1 MTAAQLRDTLVQI
14 ALAGSD
20 RERLRLIGSA
30 LMQHAPTETI
40 PGLLVTEFTPFDEP
54 GDAEPQW
61 GATQSATQ
69 PAALLHHDA
78 DPLATFTAQ
87 YPLAVL
93 ALRGI

>member
-14 ALAGSD
+14 ALAGSE

-30 LMQHAPTETI
+30 LMQDAPTETI

-61 GATQSATQ
+61 GVAQPATQ
-69 PAALLHHDA
+69 PAALLRDA
-78 DPLATFTAQ
+78 DPLVAFHAQ